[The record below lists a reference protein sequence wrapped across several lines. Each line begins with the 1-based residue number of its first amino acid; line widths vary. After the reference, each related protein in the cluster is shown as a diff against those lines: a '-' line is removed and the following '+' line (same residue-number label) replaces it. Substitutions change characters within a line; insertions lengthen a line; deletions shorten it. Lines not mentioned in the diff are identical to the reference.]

1 MIIETI
7 KYSLPLMLI
16 AIGWIVVHQLNIYRD
31 RKNKQADFRLQFL
44 LEAYRRLEFSA
55 HRDIGSSE
63 EVMRNHESAIAD
75 IQLLGNS
82 EQISAI
88 LEYTNSHVRDNGAD
102 ISDVLE
108 LLRQELRAELNL
120 SNEARKIKVFR
131 FKRPESK
138 PRQR

>member
-1 MIIETI
+1 
-7 KYSLPLMLI
+7 MLI

>member
-16 AIGWIVVHQLNIYRD
+16 AIGWIVVHQLNIHRD
-31 RKNKQADFRLQFL
+31 RKNKQADLRLQFL

-55 HRDIGSSE
+55 NRDIVSSE
-63 EVMRNHESAIAD
+63 EFMRNHESAIAD

-88 LEYTNSHVRDNGAD
+88 LKYINNHARNGSAD
-102 ISDVLE
+102 ISNVLE
-108 LLRQELRAELNL
+108 LLRQELREELNL
-120 SNEARKIKVFR
+120 SNEKEKIVVFR

-138 PRQR
+138 PR